1 MRSKMPERSEPTI
14 GMTREDL
21 AAAVE
26 RLRPWFHAIE
36 LPHGV
41 WTKRESAGTEPA
53 DHPAGTWE
61 VVRRHLPP
69 DLAGK
74 SVLDA
79 GCGAGFY
86 SVQAKRLGAARVL
99 GVDARQHEI
108 RQALLVRRA
117 LGLDI
122 ELRRQ
127 SVYKLSPARL
137 GRFDVVLA
145 LGLIYH
151 CKHLV
156 LALEKLFSVTGGV
169 LILETEIL
177 PAPPLPSP
185 TGPPH
190 PIDPSRARPPELI
203 PELPVATLAGR
214 PLHRLACV
222 HNEQGIEEAGA
233 NWVVPSPGAA
243 RALLRAAGF
252 AEVEV
257 AARFGARAVLVCRRG
272 GPGDERLALAHFAA
286 EISLLAA
293 PVAGPNSF
301 APVAGPV
308 AAPDGAASPSYR
320 VAVENIGA
328 AVWSAR
334 GEAGTGRG
342 AGRLGL
348 HLLRAD
354 ETEVAWDFAFAV
366 LPHDLAPGERVELT
380 LDIEVPGQPGAY
392 VVELDLVLEG
402 IGWFEEAGGSTLRL
416 PLSVA

>member
-1 MRSKMPERSEPTI
+1 MRMEMPEHGEPRI
-14 GMTREDL
+14 GMTRQDL
-21 AAAVE
+21 AAEVE

-74 SVLDA
+74 SVLDV
-79 GCGAGFY
+79 GCNAGFY

-156 LALEKLFSVTGGV
+156 LALEKLYSVTGGL

-177 PAPPLPSP
+177 PEPRPPSP
-185 TGPPH
+185 IGPQH
-190 PIDPSRARPPELI
+190 SIDPPPELGRDAAA
-203 PELPVATLAGR
+203 ATLIGR
-214 PLHRLACV
+214 PLHALAFV
-222 HNEQGIEEAGA
+222 HNEQRIEEAIA
-233 NWVVPSPGAA
+233 NWFVPSAGAA
-243 RALLRAAGF
+243 RALLQAAGF
-252 AEVEV
+252 LEVEV

-272 GPGDERLALAHFAA
+272 GREDEKLALAHFAA
-286 EISLLAA
+286 EISLLA
-293 PVAGPNSF
+293 G
-301 APVAGPV
+301 
-308 AAPDGAASPSYR
+308 PDGTTSLRYR
-320 VAVENIGA
+320 VTVENIGA
-328 AVWSAR
+328 AVWRAR

-342 AGRLGL
+342 AVRLGS

-354 ETEVAWDFAFAV
+354 ETEVAWDFAFAA
-366 LPHDLAPGERVELT
+366 LPQDLAPGERAELT
-380 LDIEVPGQPGAY
+380 LAIEVPGQPGDY

-402 IGWFEEAGGSTLRL
+402 IGWFGESGGSTLRL
-416 PLSVA
+416 PLAVDP

>member
-1 MRSKMPERSEPTI
+1 MTERGEAGI
-14 GMTREDL
+14 GLTRQQL
-21 AAAVE
+21 AEQVE

-53 DHPAGTWE
+53 DHPAGTWD

-74 SVLDA
+74 SILDV

-86 SVQAKRLGAARVL
+86 SVQAKRLGAARVM

-117 LGLDI
+117 LALDI

-156 LALEKLFSVTGGV
+156 LALEKLFSVTGGL
-169 LILETEIL
+169 LIVETEVL
-177 PAPPLPSP
+177 PETPKPVQDA
-185 TGPPH
+185 T
-190 PIDPSRARPPELI
+190 RA
-203 PELPVATLAGR
+203 ALAGR
-214 PLHRLACV
+214 PLLPLAFV
-222 HNEQGIEEAGA
+222 HNEQRIEEAVA
-233 NWVVPSPGAA
+233 NWFVPSPGAA
-243 RALLRAAGF
+243 QALLQAAGF
-252 AEVEV
+252 LEVEV
-257 AARFGARAVLVCRRG
+257 AAQFGARALLVCRRG
-272 GPGDERLALAHFAA
+272 GRGGEEKLALAHYAA
-286 EISLLAA
+286 EVSLLA
-293 PVAGPNSF
+293 G
-301 APVAGPV
+301 
-308 AAPDGAASPSYR
+308 PDGAASLRYR
-320 VAVENIGA
+320 IAVENTGA
-328 AVWSAR
+328 AIWRAR
-334 GEAGTGRG
+334 GEAGAGRG
-342 AGRLGL
+342 PVRLGS

-354 ETEVAWDFAFAV
+354 EAEVAWDFAFAA
-366 LPHDLAPGERVELT
+366 LPHDVAPGERAELV
-380 LDIEVPGQPGAY
+380 LEIEVPGQPGEY
-392 VVELDLVLEG
+392 VVEVDLVLEG

-416 PLSVA
+416 PLAVGQRPSAKGLAVEPSLPS

>member
-1 MRSKMPERSEPTI
+1 MPERSEPGA
-14 GMTREDL
+14 GMTAQQL
-21 AAAVE
+21 AEEVE

-61 VVRRHLPP
+61 VIRRHLP

-74 SVLDA
+74 SVLDV

-127 SVYKLSPARL
+127 SVYRLSPARL

-151 CKHLV
+151 CKHFV
-156 LALEKLFSVTGGV
+156 LALEKLFSVTGGL
-169 LILETEIL
+169 LIVETEVL
-177 PAPPLPSP
+177 PEPQSPSP
-185 TGPPH
+185 INPPH
-190 PIDPSRARPPELI
+190 RHDPIHRLREPARDAEL
-203 PELPVATLAGR
+203 AALAGR
-214 PLHRLACV
+214 PMHPLAFV
-222 HNEQGIEEAGA
+222 DNEQRTEEAVA
-233 NWVVPSPGAA
+233 NWFVPSAGAA
-243 RALLRAAGF
+243 AALLRAAGF
-252 AEVEV
+252 SAVEV
-257 AARFGARAVLVCRRG
+257 AARFGARALLVGRRG
-272 GPGDERLALAHFAA
+272 GRGNEEKLALAHFAA
-286 EISLLAA
+286 EISLLA
-293 PVAGPNSF
+293 S
-301 APVAGPV
+301 
-308 AAPDGAASPSYR
+308 PDGSASRRYR
-320 VAVENIGA
+320 VAVENTGA
-328 AVWSAR
+328 AVWRAR
-334 GEAGTGRG
+334 GEPGTGRG
-342 AGRLGL
+342 AARLGS

-354 ETEVAWDFAFAV
+354 ETEVAWDFAFAA
-366 LPHDLAPGERVELT
+366 LPHDVAPGERAELT
-380 LDIEVPGQPGAY
+380 LAVEVPGQPGEY

-402 IGWFEEAGGSTLRL
+402 IGWFEEGGGSTLRL
-416 PLSVA
+416 PLAVGQ

>member
-1 MRSKMPERSEPTI
+1 MQMEMPEPEPRI
-14 GMTREDL
+14 GMTRQDL
-21 AAAVE
+21 VDEVE

-41 WTKRESAGTEPA
+41 RTKRESAGTEPA

-69 DLAGK
+69 ELAGK
-74 SVLDA
+74 SVLDV
-79 GCGAGFY
+79 GCNAGFY

-117 LGLDI
+117 LGLDV

-127 SVYKLSPARL
+127 SVYSLSPARL

-156 LALEKLFSVTGGV
+156 LALEKLFAVTRGL
-169 LILETEIL
+169 LIVETEIL
-177 PAPPLPSP
+177 PE
-185 TGPPH
+185 PH
-190 PIDPSRARPPELI
+190 PLDPPPEPGRDAVAL
-203 PELPVATLAGR
+203 ATLAGR
-214 PLHRLACV
+214 PLHPLAFV
-222 HNEQGIEEAGA
+222 HNEQRIEEAIA
-233 NWVVPSPGAA
+233 NWFVPSAGAA

-252 AEVEV
+252 SQVEV
-257 AARFGARAVLVCRRG
+257 AAKFGARAVLVCRRDG
-272 GPGDERLALAHFAA
+272 REDEQLGLGHFAA
-286 EISLLAA
+286 EISLLA
-293 PVAGPNSF
+293 G
-301 APVAGPV
+301 
-308 AAPDGAASPSYR
+308 PDGAASRRYR
-320 VAVENIGA
+320 VAVANTGA
-328 AVWSAR
+328 AVWRAR

-342 AGRLGL
+342 AVRLGS

-354 ETEVAWDFAFAV
+354 ETEVAWDFASAA
-366 LPHDLAPGERVELT
+366 LPHDMAPGERAELT
-380 LDIEVPGQPGAY
+380 LGIEVPAQPGDY

-402 IGWFEEAGGSTLRL
+402 IGWFEEGGGSTLRL
-416 PLSVA
+416 PLTVGRTTRAEANQ

>member
-1 MRSKMPERSEPTI
+1 MPERSEPGV
-14 GMTREDL
+14 GMTRQRL
-21 AAAVE
+21 AEEVE

-61 VVRRHLPP
+61 VVRRYLP

-74 SVLDA
+74 SVLDV

-86 SVQAKRLGAARVL
+86 SVQAKRLGATRVL

-127 SVYKLSPARL
+127 SVYRLSPARL

-156 LALEKLFSVTGGV
+156 LALEKLFSVTGGL
-169 LILETEIL
+169 LIVETEVVPEPRSPSPIS
-177 PAPPLPSP
+177 PPHGKDPVHPLPEP
-185 TGPPH
+185 AQDAAP
-190 PIDPSRARPPELI
+190 A
-203 PELPVATLAGR
+203 ALAGR
-214 PLHRLACV
+214 PLHPLAFV
-222 HNEQGIEEAGA
+222 HNEQRIEEAVA
-233 NWVVPSPGAA
+233 NWFVPSAGAA
-243 RALLRAAGF
+243 RALLGAAGF
-252 AEVEV
+252 SEVEV
-257 AARFGARAVLVCRRG
+257 AARFGARALLVCRRG
-272 GPGDERLALAHFAA
+272 GRGDGEKLALAHFAA
-286 EISLLAA
+286 AISLLA
-293 PVAGPNSF
+293 G
-301 APVAGPV
+301 
-308 AAPDGAASPSYR
+308 PDGSAGRGYC
-320 VAVENIGA
+320 VAVENTGA
-328 AVWSAR
+328 AVWRAR
-334 GEAGTGRG
+334 GEPGTGRG
-342 AGRLGL
+342 AARLGA

-354 ETEVAWDFAFAV
+354 ETEVAWDFAFAA
-366 LPHDLAPGERVELT
+366 LPHDVAPGERAELT
-380 LDIEVPGQPGAY
+380 LAIEVPGQPGEY

-402 IGWFEEAGGSTLRL
+402 IGWFEEGGGSTLRL
-416 PLSVA
+416 PLAVD

>member
-1 MRSKMPERSEPTI
+1 MMPERSEP
-14 GMTREDL
+14 GLALTRQEL
-21 AAAVE
+21 AEQVE

-74 SVLDA
+74 SVLDV

-86 SVQAKRLGAARVL
+86 SVQAKRLGAARVV

-122 ELRRQ
+122 EIRRQ

-151 CKHLV
+151 LKHLV
-156 LALEKLFSVTGGV
+156 LALEKLFAVTEGL
-169 LILETEIL
+169 LIVETEVL
-177 PAPPLPSP
+177 PE
-185 TGPPH
+185 
-190 PIDPSRARPPELI
+190 PPEPI
-203 PELPVATLAGR
+203 EDAARAALAGR
-214 PLHRLACV
+214 PLHPLAFV
-222 HNEQGIEEAGA
+222 HNEQRIEEAVA
-233 NWVVPSPGAA
+233 NWFVPSPGAS
-243 RALLRAAGF
+243 RALLQAAGF
-252 AEVEV
+252 PEVEV
-257 AARFGARAVLVCRRG
+257 AARFGARALLVCRRG
-272 GPGDERLALAHFAA
+272 GQGGEEQLALAHFAA
-286 EISLLAA
+286 GVSLLAA
-293 PVAGPNSF
+293 AKS
-301 APVAGPV
+301 
-308 AAPDGAASPSYR
+308 AASVRYR

-328 AVWSAR
+328 AVWHTR

-342 AGRLGL
+342 AVRLGS

-354 ETEVAWDFAFAV
+354 ETEVAWDFAFAA
-366 LPHDLAPGERVELT
+366 LPHDVAPGERTELA
-380 LDIEVPGQPGAY
+380 LDIEVPGQPGEY

-402 IGWFEEAGGSTLRL
+402 IGWFEEGGGSTLRL
-416 PLSVA
+416 PLTVG

>member
-1 MRSKMPERSEPTI
+1 MPEQSVPRT
-14 GMTREDL
+14 GMTRQDL
-21 AAAVE
+21 AGEVE

-74 SVLDA
+74 SVLDV
-79 GCGAGFY
+79 GCNAGFY

-99 GVDARQHEI
+99 GIDARQHEI

-117 LGLDI
+117 LGLDL

-127 SVYKLSPARL
+127 SVYSLSPARL

-156 LALEKLFSVTGGV
+156 LALEKLFSVTRGV
-169 LILETEIL
+169 LIVETEIL
-177 PAPPLPSP
+177 PE
-185 TGPPH
+185 PH
-190 PIDPSRARPPELI
+190 PIAPPPGPSQEAAPP
-203 PELPVATLAGR
+203 TLAGR
-214 PLHRLACV
+214 PLQPLAFV
-222 HNEQGIEEAGA
+222 HNEQRIEEAIA
-233 NWVVPSPGAA
+233 NWFVPSAGAA

-252 AEVEV
+252 PQVEV
-257 AARFGARAVLVCRRG
+257 AARFGARAVLVCRRDG
-272 GPGDERLALAHFAA
+272 REDDQLALRHFAA
-286 EISLLAA
+286 EISLLA
-293 PVAGPNSF
+293 G
-301 APVAGPV
+301 
-308 AAPDGAASPSYR
+308 PDGAASGRMR
-320 VAVENIGA
+320 VAVENTGA
-328 AVWSAR
+328 AVWRAR

-342 AGRLGL
+342 AVRLGS

-354 ETEVAWDFAFAV
+354 ETEVAWDFAFAA
-366 LPHDLAPGERVELT
+366 LPHDMAPGERAELT
-380 LDIEVPGQPGAY
+380 LAIAAPAEPGDY

-402 IGWFEEAGGSTLRL
+402 IGWFEEGGGSTLRL
-416 PLSVA
+416 PLAVG

>member
-1 MRSKMPERSEPTI
+1 
-14 GMTREDL
+14 MTRQEL
-21 AAAVE
+21 AAEVE

-41 WTKRESAGTEPA
+41 RTKRESAGTEPA

-61 VVRRHLPP
+61 VVRRHLP

-74 SVLDA
+74 SVLDV
-79 GCGAGFY
+79 GCNAGFY

-99 GVDARQHEI
+99 GIDARQHEI

-127 SVYKLSPARL
+127 SVYSLGPARL

-156 LALEKLFSVTGGV
+156 LALEKLFSVTRGL
-169 LILETEIL
+169 LIVETEIL
-177 PAPPLPSP
+177 PEPQ
-185 TGPPH
+185 
-190 PIDPSRARPPELI
+190 PIDPI
-203 PELPVATLAGR
+203 GPVDPAPDRVRDATPATLAGR
-214 PLHRLACV
+214 PLHPLAFV
-222 HNEQGIEEAGA
+222 HNEQRIEEAIA
-233 NWVVPSPGAA
+233 NWFVPSAGAA

-257 AARFGARAVLVCRRG
+257 AATFGGRAVLVCRRDG
-272 GPGDERLALAHFAA
+272 REDERLALGHFAA
-286 EISLLAA
+286 EISLLA
-293 PVAGPNSF
+293 G
-301 APVAGPV
+301 
-308 AAPDGAASPSYR
+308 PDGITGLRYR
-320 VAVENIGA
+320 VAVRNIGA
-328 AVWSAR
+328 AVWRAR

-342 AGRLGL
+342 AVRLGS
-348 HLLRAD
+348 HLLGAD
-354 ETEVAWDFAFAV
+354 ETEVAWDLAFAT
-366 LPHDLAPGERVELT
+366 LPRDMAPGERCELT
-380 LDIEVPGQPGAY
+380 LAVEAPGQPGDY

-402 IGWFEEAGGSTLRL
+402 IGWFEEGGSSTLRL
-416 PLSVA
+416 PLNAG